1 MLLPVFY
8 CHTFCGHFLLKI
20 VGDYVIFIKDT
31 VSKFFFKQFIIVLE
45 ILQLAMPRWS
55 CKDLLSFVFTR
66 GSGCSV
72 TGGASTI
79 IWRVT
84 LTAEFRP

>member
-72 TGGASTI
+72 TGGTSTI

-84 LTAEFRP
+84 PTAEFRP

>member
-8 CHTFCGHFLLKI
+8 CHTFCGHVLLKI

-31 VSKFFFKQFIIVLE
+31 ASKLFFKQFIILLE
-45 ILQLAMPRWS
+45 ILQLAMPRGC
-55 CKDLLSFVFTR
+55 CKDLLSFVLIR

-72 TGGASTI
+72 TGGASNI

-84 LTAEFRP
+84 PTPEFRP